1 MMEIMYE
8 APGNKK
14 LKDIHITPE
23 MVLAQAEGGD
33 AATRLL
39 A

>member
-14 LKDIHITPE
+14 LKDILITSE
-23 MVLAQAEGGD
+23 MVRTHAEGGD
-33 AATRLL
+33 TVMRLL